1 MSALKRFD
9 DLKIT
14 LEAIKS
20 ATDNFSCDSF
30 IGHGGFGK
38 VYKGE
43 LVNSKGRIMAAFKR
57 LDRSFGQGNPEFWKE
72 IVLLSR
78 YKHKNVVSLLGF
90 CDEDGEK
97 ILMYEY
103 ASNNSLEKHLESS
116 DLTWINRL
124 KICSGAARG
133 LAYLH
138 DPDDTQQRV
147 LHRDIKS
154 GNILLDESWNAK
166 ISDFG
171 LSKIGPANQE
181 NTFVI
186 SSVVGTLGYC
196 DPQYMATGLV
206 TKATDVYSFGVVL
219 FEVLCGR
226 LCTSNDK
233 NLDLARLAR
242 TSYEQNRMMEIVYKH
257 IKDQIG
263 PDSLKFFTEIAYQC
277 LKIDDQQRPLM
288 PEVVKALERALDSTV
303 SCNDIEMITGAFLN
317 IGPPQ
322 LNFLFELG
330 KMMECSMHLQN
341 TTDHHIAY
349 QVQGWKENI
358 YLTRQINGIV
368 LPCSTKILFVEIS
381 GHKQAPR
388 GMRCNDVVTILTA
401 VASPGAKPED
411 MIEMFNEESEN
422 KVEICTLKIN
432 LIYPSPLF

>member
-1 MSALKRFD
+1 MSTLQRFD

-20 ATDNFSCDSF
+20 ATDNFSGDSF

-43 LVNSKGRIMAAFKR
+43 LVNSKEHIMAAFKR

-78 YKHKNVVSLLGF
+78 YKHENVVSLLGF

-124 KICSGAARG
+124 KICIGAARG

-186 SSVVGTLGYC
+186 SNVVGTLGYC

-206 TKATDVYSFGVVL
+206 TTTIGVFPSNISGFSPATCRWGNLSP
-219 FEVLCGR
+219 
-226 LCTSNDK
+226 K

-263 PDSLKFFTEIAYQC
+263 PDSLKFFTEIAYQ
-277 LKIDDQQRPLM
+277 
-288 PEVVKALERALDSTV
+288 
-303 SCNDIEMITGAFLN
+303 
-317 IGPPQ
+317 
-322 LNFLFELG
+322 FELG